1 LISSSSAADLENA
14 LRCYPLGELRAA
26 QRIERGFVNENWIV
40 TTERGR
46 YFLKR
51 RHPDLRQYEVIRAQH
66 DLMRRLRQ
74 LGFPAPA
81 IVSTTQDET
90 LLILDG
96 EFYEIQE
103 IIEGEPHDDER
114 LEHLE
119 EAALTL
125 GRYCVCVQGLA
136 PQALRQPGKLYA
148 PTLARTALIHLIQA
162 WQLDQDPELSPILR
176 QLQAHVADL
185 AVRFARHGSLPH
197 LIIHGDYYA
206 GNLIFQGD
214 HIVGVVDYDKARWQ
228 PRVVELAEALI
239 YFASPRPG
247 PLQYLVYPGALDLG
261 RFKHFLQSYARV
273 VILAENELYA
283 LPDYIRCIWLQV
295 SLTRLLE
302 RGSRPSWSC
311 QALHEALM
319 LADWAAAHTHA
330 IVEIGR
336 STVLQHPRMSD
347 SPAGSTMIQ
356 LRPEGP

>member
-1 LISSSSAADLENA
+1 VETELIVPSSQADLQNA
-14 LRCYPLGELRAA
+14 LRHYPLGELRAA

-40 TTERGR
+40 TTAHGR
-46 YFLKR
+46 FFLKR
-51 RHPDLRQYEVIRAQH
+51 RHPDLRQYRVIRAQH
-66 DLMRRLRQ
+66 DLMRRLHH

-81 IVSTTQDET
+81 LVSTIQDET
-90 LLILDG
+90 LLTLDG

-103 IIEGEPHDDER
+103 VIAGEPYDDDR

-125 GRYCVCVQGLA
+125 GRYCTCVQGFA
-136 PQALRQPGKLYA
+136 PQALRQLGKLYD
-148 PTLARTALIHLIQA
+148 PTLAETALIHLVKA
-162 WQLDQDPELSPILR
+162 WQLDQDPELNPLLS
-176 QLQAHVADL
+176 QLQAHGADL
-185 AVRFARHGSLPH
+185 AACFARHGSLPY

-206 GNLIFQGD
+206 GNLLFQGD
-214 HIVGVVDYDKARWQ
+214 HIIGVVDYDKARWQ

-247 PLQYLVYPGALDLG
+247 PFQHLVYSGSLDLG
-261 RFKHFLQSYARV
+261 RFKHFLQSYTRV
-273 VILAENELYA
+273 LNLAENELYA

-302 RGSRPSWSC
+302 GGSRPPWAWE
-311 QALHEALM
+311 ALQEVLM

-336 STVLQHPRMSD
+336 S
-347 SPAGSTMIQ
+347 
-356 LRPEGP
+356 